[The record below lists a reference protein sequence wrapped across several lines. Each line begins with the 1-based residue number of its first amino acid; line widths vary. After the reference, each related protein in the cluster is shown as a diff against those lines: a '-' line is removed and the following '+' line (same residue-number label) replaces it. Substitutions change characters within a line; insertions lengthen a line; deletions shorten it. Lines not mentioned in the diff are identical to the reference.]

1 MTEEDYNKEEKCI
14 EEKCIKIYKA
24 FLNAYLQKEKQRL
37 KEEGEITMEDW
48 IKQSSITLMKMFYFT
63 ILQLWGSL
71 SKEQKDGAIDTI
83 KQFKF
88 SAWQYGPVSEQV
100 YECQSNYRK
109 EHSIWKTFDKIK
121 DINDGDITPFSK
133 KEIEGAINILYEN
146 NYFKKNILTE
156 TNPNK
161 DRLVNL
167 SHLLPLWK
175 AGRFSY
181 KNYGMKYHEMP
192 ISKNNLDIECEEFK
206 IIVGE
211 K

>member
-1 MTEEDYNKEEKCI
+1 MANDKCI
-14 EEKCIKIYKA
+14 NIYKA
-24 FLNAYLQKEKQRL
+24 FLHMYLKKEKQRSHPCSDADI
-37 KEEGEITMEDW
+37 EIEMEDW

-100 YECQSNYRK
+100 YECQSDYRK

-181 KNYGMKYHEMP
+181 ENYDMEYHKMP
-192 ISKNNLDIECEEFK
+192 ISKHNLNIEYTEFMR
-206 IIVGE
+206 IIQQV
-211 K
+211 